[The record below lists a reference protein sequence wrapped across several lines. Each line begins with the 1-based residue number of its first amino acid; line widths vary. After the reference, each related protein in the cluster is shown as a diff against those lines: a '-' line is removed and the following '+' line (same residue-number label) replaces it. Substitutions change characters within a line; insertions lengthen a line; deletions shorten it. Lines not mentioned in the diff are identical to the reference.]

1 MRHEEME
8 EIEKEDKEPPY
19 TKNLDKNLQLIR
31 DRITELRM
39 KEGISE
45 RALSLDLDRGP
56 AYIGQ
61 VTNGII
67 KPSLVPLLQICE
79 RFELEPKEFFDVEL
93 HSPSLVHE
101 AVNLIKRLDDEDII
115 HLIALLKKL
124 GGKESEM
131 E

>member
-1 MRHEEME
+1 MKKDELE
-8 EIEKEDKEPPY
+8 EIEKEDKELPY

-79 RFELEPKEFFDVEL
+79 RFALEPKEFFDVDV
-93 HSPSLVHE
+93 HNPSLWYKASE
-101 AVNLIKRLDDEDII
+101 ALKGLSDEDIKFVI
-115 HLIALLKKL
+115 EFINKIKQ
-124 GGKESEM
+124 
-131 E
+131 